1 MPLLSDYARR
11 KKIKYF
17 LSDLRSNARVLEIG
31 SGSRWVE
38 TYLRSAGVNDYVGV
52 DLLPPADIV
61 GDIRDWKQLG
71 LQADSFDIVIAFE
84 VVEHVDCFAE
94 CYELLKPGGVLLI
107 TTPVPETDWFLKLLE
122 AIGLNQQRT
131 SPHSNLVDLRKV
143 PAFEKK
149 EIKTIGFLSQWAK
162 FTKLLEISS
171 EVQAKEWQI
180 N

>member
-17 LSDLRSNARVLEIG
+17 LSDLPSNARVLEIG
-31 SGSRWVE
+31 SGSQWVE
-38 TYLRSAGVNDYVGV
+38 THLRSVGVNDYMGL

-61 GDIRDWKQLG
+61 GDIKDWKRLG
-71 LQADSFDIVIAFE
+71 LQAASFDVVIAFE

-94 CYELLKPGGVLLI
+94 CYELLKPGGILLI

-122 AIGLNQQRT
+122 WIGLNQRRT

-143 PAFEKK
+143 PSFEKK
-149 EIKTIGFLSQWAK
+149 EIKMIGFLSQWGK
-162 FTKLLEISS
+162 FTKLPEIGS
-171 EVQAKEWQI
+171 EVQP
-180 N
+180 